1 MNPPTDLITQI
12 RTGIAPRKVKEFAAQ
27 GILPVPEEELISLQI
42 SLTSDPDPEI
52 VEFSRQ
58 SLQKVPEQTWCRMLE
73 KKDPE
78 KDLVWFCL
86 TLGTI
91 TAPVK
96 EKILTNHSIPD
107 DVIARMAG
115 SETGP
120 MLDLI
125 LINHVRLLRDPQIL
139 TALERNY
146 TLTPDQRR
154 RLDEFKTE
162 FIIKPQKEKDAQGPA
177 IEYDQDILA
186 TSVEDLLAQIPDLDQ
201 EAQKMLM
208 DADAAEDPRPSE
220 EEAQQLLVGI
230 LGEELQQVPKE
241 VLNTYQRILRMKQ
254 GEKMRVALLGNKE
267 ERGLLVRDTSRM
279 VASMVLRSP
288 KLTDLEMEAFAQQ
301 RNIDSDLLR
310 QMGLNRKFIKR
321 YTVIHNLIK
330 NPKTPSS
337 VSLNLLK
344 LVRAAD
350 LKNLE
355 KDKNIPDV
363 IRRQAKK
370 ARELKEEKKE
380 H

>member
-12 RTGIAPRKVKEFAAQ
+12 RSGIAPRKVKEFAAQ

-52 VEFSRQ
+52 VEASRK

-78 KDLVWFCL
+78 RDLVWFCL
-86 TLGTI
+86 TLKTI
-91 TAPVK
+91 TTPVK
-96 EKILTNHSIPD
+96 EKILANHSIPD
-107 DVIARMAG
+107 GVIARMAG

-139 TALERNY
+139 AALERNY
-146 TLTPDQRR
+146 TLTLDQKR

-162 FIIKPQKEKDAQGPA
+162 FIIKPQKEKEAQGPA
-177 IEYDQDILA
+177 IEYDQDLLA
-186 TSVEDLLAQIPDLDQ
+186 TSVEDLLAQIPDLDSD
-201 EAQKMLM
+201 AQKMLRE
-208 DADAAEDPRPSE
+208 ADLAQDPRPSE
-220 EEAQQLLVGI
+220 EEAQQLLQGI
-230 LGEELQQVPKE
+230 LGEELQQIPKE
-241 VLNTYQRILRMKQ
+241 ILNTYQRILRMKQ

-288 KLTDLEMEAFAQQ
+288 KLTDLEMEGFAQQ

-310 QMGLNRKFIKR
+310 QMGLSRKFTKR
-321 YTVIHNLIK
+321 YSVIHSLIK
-330 NPKTPSS
+330 NPKTPSPI
-337 VSLNLLK
+337 SLNLLK
-344 LVRAAD
+344 LIRMAD

-355 KDKNIPDV
+355 RDKNIPEV

-370 ARELKEEKKE
+370 TRMLKEEKKE

>member
-1 MNPPTDLITQI
+1 MTPPTDLITQI
-12 RTGIAPRKVKEFAAQ
+12 RSGIAPRKVKEFAAQ
-27 GILPVPEEELISLQI
+27 GILPVPEEELISLQV

-52 VEFSRQ
+52 AETSRQ

-73 KKDPE
+73 RKDPE

-86 TLGTI
+86 TLKSI
-91 TAPVK
+91 TTPVK

-139 TALERNY
+139 TALESNY
-146 TLTPDQRR
+146 TLTGDQRR
-154 RLDEFKTE
+154 RLEEFKTE
-162 FIIKPQKEKDAQGPA
+162 FIHKPQKEKEAQPPA

-186 TSVEDLLAQIPDLDQ
+186 TTVDDLLAQIPDLDA
-201 EAQKMLM
+201 EAEKMLRE
-208 DADAAEDPRPSE
+208 ADQSQEPAPSE
-220 EEAQQLLVGI
+220 EEVQQVLAGI

-241 VLNTYQRILRMKQ
+241 LLSTYQRVLRMKM

-288 KLTDLEMEAFAQQ
+288 KLTDSEMDSFAQQ

-310 QMGLNRKFIKR
+310 QMGQNRKFIKK
-321 YTVIHNLIK
+321 YSVIHSLIK
-330 NPKTPSS
+330 NPKTPSAI
-337 VSLNLLK
+337 SLNLLK
-344 LVRAAD
+344 LIRTVD

-355 KDKNIPDV
+355 RDKNIPEV
-363 IRRQAKK
+363 LRRQAKK
-370 ARELKEEKKE
+370 TRETKEEKKE
-380 H
+380 K